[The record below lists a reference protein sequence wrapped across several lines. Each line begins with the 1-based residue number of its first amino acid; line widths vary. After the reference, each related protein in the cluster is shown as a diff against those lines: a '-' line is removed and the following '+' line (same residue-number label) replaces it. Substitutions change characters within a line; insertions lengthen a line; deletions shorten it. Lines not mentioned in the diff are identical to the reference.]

1 MEGSEAIR
9 DDRSRIGIQV
19 SDDGLTAYVKMEE
32 SENVEE
38 NISLPLLAEALQ
50 REKIVYGISE
60 SALEKLVQRPIYR
73 LRIQVAKG
81 LAPVDGDDGKVIYHV
96 KKDADYHPDYTEEG
110 TVDYKSLNY
119 FQTASAGQLLCEII
133 PETDGT
139 EGMNVYGVPLM
150 PRKGKPAPCPAGKNT
165 ILSEDGLR
173 VTAACDGVIKYIRD
187 VVDIQDTMNI
197 ASNVDQLT
205 GNIDFTGDVVIGGDV
220 CDGFSVKSGG
230 DIIVKGVVECA
241 RLEAAGSIHISKGI
255 NGEDRADIVAGGDFR
270 SPYIENATL
279 SVQGNIYADYMI
291 GSHVTCFGSIELAGR
306 RELIIGGEIKISGN
320 VQAREI
326 GNESERTTVIEVMGI
341 ETTDTETI
349 LRLETEKE
357 GCSENLKAFTE
368 AIERLNSLRET
379 HPEMLPE
386 EQYEAA
392 RKQVFLLKDR
402 INLLTLQIRKLKEQG
417 RVDYSGMI
425 LCKKKIHPGVTIRYG
440 QQRSGPYNESREH
453 CRIYWQDGEMHQGTL

>member
-1 MEGSEAIR
+1 MEGSEAIK
-9 DDRSRIGIQV
+9 DARSMIEVQV
-19 SDDGLTAYVKMEE
+19 SDDGMTAYIKMEE
-32 SENVEE
+32 LEDSVES
-38 NISLPLLAEALQ
+38 ISLPLLTEALQ
-50 REKIVYGISE
+50 REKVVYGISE

-81 LAPVDGDDGKVIYHV
+81 LEPVDGTDGKVIYHV

-119 FQTASAGQLLCEII
+119 FQTAAANQLLCEII

-139 EGMNVYGVPLM
+139 EGMNVYGVSLA
-150 PRKGKPAPCPAGKNT
+150 PRKGRQVPSPAGKNT

-173 VTAACDGVIKYIRD
+173 VTAACDGVIKYTRD

-197 ASNVDQLT
+197 PANVDQLT
-205 GNIDFTGDVVIGGDV
+205 GNIDFPGDVVIGGDV

-241 RLEAAGSIHISKGI
+241 SLEAAGSIHISKGI

-279 SVQGNIYADYMI
+279 LVRGNIYADYMI

-326 GNESERTTVIEVMGI
+326 GNESERVTAIEVMGV